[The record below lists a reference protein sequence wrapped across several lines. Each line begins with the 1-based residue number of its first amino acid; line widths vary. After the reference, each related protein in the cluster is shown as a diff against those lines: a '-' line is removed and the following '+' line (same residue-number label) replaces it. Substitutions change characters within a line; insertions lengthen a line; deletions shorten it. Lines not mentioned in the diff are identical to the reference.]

1 MALQNTDLLYVQRA
15 DTGHKIEYSDLK
27 SDVISGVDTSGLLPL
42 AGGNMTGAVTSTEVA
57 ITAGSFDLSEGNF
70 FSAGAIDVPNPTNGV
85 VGQSGL
91 IRFTDVPTSLGDQL
105 IQPANFN
112 ITAASVVPFYVQAAD
127 RVLLGNPV
135 EVS

>member
-1 MALQNTDLLYVQRA
+1 MATLQNDDLFYVQRGN
-15 DTGHKIEYSDLK
+15 DGRKITYQTLQ
-27 SDVISGVDTSGLLPL
+27 SDVNEGVSGFLPL
-42 AGGNMTGAVTSTEVA
+42 AGGNMTGAVTSGEVA
-57 ITAGSFDLSEGNF
+57 IAADSFDLSDGNF

-91 IRFTDVPTSLGDQL
+91 IRFTAVPTSLGDQL
-105 IQPANFN
+105 IQPANFD
-112 ITAASVVPFYVQAAD
+112 ITAACIVPFYVQAAD

>member
-1 MALQNTDLLYVQRA
+1 MALQNTDLFYVQRG
-15 DTGHKIEYSDLK
+15 DTGHKIEYSTLQ
-27 SDVISGVDTSGLLPL
+27 SDVIGGVSGFLPT
-42 AGGNMTGAVTSTEVA
+42 AGGNMTGAVTSSEVA
-57 ITAGSFDLSEGNF
+57 IAADSFDLSDGNF
-70 FSAGAIDVPNPTNGV
+70 FSAGAIAVPNPTGGV

-91 IRFTDVPTSLGDQL
+91 IRFTAAPTSLGDQL

-112 ITAASVVPFYVQAAD
+112 ITAACIVPFYVQATD